1 MTGEDKDWSYR
12 LSLYYVTKKDTN
24 IFECKTP
31 RGLVNRI
38 TVVVTGT
45 ITFAS
50 SSRNFRV
57 DLWYFTLADVECRD
71 FNISDNELESRLEGR
86 KVGAEARFSCPRGFE
101 LAEGPSVVT
110 CQRNGEDGIF
120 VGTCI

>member
-45 ITFAS
+45 IRYYIRRGILELTGGGTLQMLSAVISTYQTMSSRAVWKVGRLVQRRGSPVPEAS
-50 SSRNFRV
+50 SLQRGPAWS
-57 DLWYFTLADVECRD
+57 LARETV
-71 FNISDNELESRLEGR
+71 R
-86 KVGAEARFSCPRGFE
+86 KFS
-101 LAEGPSVVT
+101 
-110 CQRNGEDGIF
+110 
-120 VGTCI
+120 